1 MLLIVLCA
9 LRVEVGLGMAETQA
23 TTGWHFVSNLD
34 LNPYSED
41 MTAGHVRPTLKEAAL
56 IKVAYPFTQSEF
68 AIHMS
73 AAANR
78 VAFH

>member
-1 MLLIVLCA
+1 VLYA
-9 LRVEVGLGMAETQA
+9 SKSAWAWLKRRQRLDE
-23 TTGWHFVSNLD
+23 HFVSNLD

-41 MTAGHVRPTLKEAAL
+41 MTAGHVRPTVQEAAL